1 MISLRTRVSLAAALV
16 LTIFIALTAL
26 ALERAFEKSARSS
39 MRERLFAQLYLV
51 MAVAEV
57 TDSGRLVMPGHFA
70 EPRLELPDSGL
81 YAAISNKQGEKL
93 WRSPSAVSISLPK
106 DAGGDDRERFERID
120 FAGSDYFRAALAIE
134 WESDAGPVP
143 LRFSVLEDSTP
154 FLQQM
159 SEYRHSLWGWLG
171 AMAVLLLLALVAAL
185 VWGLRPL
192 RRVAAEVQAIESGEQ
207 SGIEHDYPKELKP
220 LTDNINALL
229 QHERSQQS
237 RYQHALGD
245 LAHSLK
251 TPLAVLRGLAG
262 DGDSE
267 QSQTLQEQVSRMDN
281 IVQYQL
287 QRAAT
292 AGRSAL
298 ATPLPIEPVATRLIN
313 TLNKVYH
320 DRSLHLHSDVE
331 ASAAFRGEEGD
342 LMELL
347 GNLLDNACK
356 WAAQEVWLK
365 AHPEGGKLQILVE
378 DDGPGIKP
386 AQAEAVLTRGVRLDE
401 ATPGH
406 GIGLPMVRDIVEAYG
421 GTLSIERSEHGGA
434 CFSITLPT

>member
-26 ALERAFEKSARSS
+26 GLERAFEESARSS

-57 TDSGRLVMPGHFA
+57 SNSGRLVMPGHFA

-81 YAAISNKQGEKL
+81 YATVNNKQGEQL
-93 WRSPSAVSISLPK
+93 WRSPSAVGISLPP
-106 DAGGDDRERFERID
+106 DAGGDDHERFERID
-120 FAGSDYFRAALAIE
+120 FDGNDYFRAALAIE
-134 WESDAGPVP
+134 WESDTGPVP
-143 LRFSVLEDSTP
+143 LRFSVLEDSAP

-171 AMAVLLLLALVAAL
+171 AMAALLLLALVTAL

-192 RRVAAEVQAIESGEQ
+192 RHVAAEVQAIESGAQGTIEQ
-207 SGIEHDYPKELKP
+207 EYPRELKP

-229 QHERSQQS
+229 QHERAQQT

-251 TPLAVLRGLAG
+251 TPLAVLRGIAT
-262 DGDSE
+262 DTRSE
-267 QSQTLQEQVSRMDN
+267 ESQTLQEQVSRMDN

-298 ATPLPIEPVATRLIN
+298 AAPLPLEPVANRLIA
-313 TLNKVYH
+313 TLKKVYH
-320 DRSLHLHSDVE
+320 DRALQLHSDIE
-331 ASAAFRGEEGD
+331 PAAAVRVEEGD

-356 WAAQEVWLK
+356 WAAHEVWLT
-365 AHPEGGKLQILVE
+365 ARREGGMLHIRVE
-378 DDGPGIKP
+378 DDGPGIE
-386 AQAEAVLTRGVRLDE
+386 AAEAETVLTRGVRLDE

-406 GIGLPMVRDIVEAYG
+406 GIGLPMVRDIVETYG
-421 GTLSIERSEHGGA
+421 GTLAIERSDHGGA